1 MSELPGR
8 PDLDQLRRQARELL
22 RAASGGE
29 PDALARLRA
38 VSERV
43 TLSAAQLAVAREY
56 GFPSW
61 PALRAEAERRRRLS
75 ESRASVDPLVD
86 RWSFGGAT
94 PIETTAGAL
103 SAGLLIIG
111 PGHAALDA
119 SLMPEQTQRLPAAPP
134 RPGESTQET
143 RPTFS
148 RAARRLGQELLRAV
162 RVKAAAAAAHTATA
176 LAQSVIGDVTVTD
189 DRGTKYGLDLEGMSG
204 PYEGPGQAREPAS
217 LSLRLDPVP
226 ARACRWIEL
235 RSQDGSATRLLP
247 SVRPAVRVGQLAPA
261 AGSPA
266 EREVSEHAL
275 WVIGLQLSGIGQVA
289 GGEDILRRRCSAA
302 LARTAEIRQ
311 SGELDTASELPDQLA
326 RLCASLTGQ
335 HPASSLPPAWSGM
348 LSAAQ
353 QADGPRHHLDLA
365 AALPPVDDTAV
376 QLDSLIS
383 EPESWQV
390 YLRARPGW
398 WAYSED
404 RHRKWAAMSVHAE
417 DNLGGMYLSNFG
429 GSTSHDDC
437 DELIL
442 RFLPRLD
449 PLAGA
454 LKLTFTGTGE
464 QVAVELLRLA

>member
-22 RAASGGE
+22 RAAAGGE

-86 RWSFGGAT
+86 RWSFGSAT
-94 PIETTAGAL
+94 PIETTTGVL
-103 SAGLLIIG
+103 SPGLLIIG

-119 SLMPEQTQRLPAAPP
+119 SLMPEETQRLPAAPP
-134 RPGESTQET
+134 GRGRRAQEM
-143 RPTFS
+143 RA
-148 RAARRLGQELLRAV
+148 RAAS
-162 RVKAAAAAAHTATA
+162 AAARA
-176 LAQSVIGDVTVTD
+176 LAQTVSDDVIVTD
-189 DRGTKYGLDLEGMSG
+189 DRGMTYGLHLEDMSG
-204 PYEGPGQAREPAS
+204 PYEGPGQVREPAW

-247 SVRPAVRVGQLAPA
+247 SVRPAVRVGQLARA

-266 EREVSEHAL
+266 EREVSEYAL
-275 WVIGLQLSGIGQVA
+275 WVISGIGQVA
-289 GGEDILRRRCSAA
+289 GDGDIVRRRCSAA

-335 HPASSLPPAWSGM
+335 HPAGSLPPAWSGM

-365 AALPPVDDTAV
+365 VALPPVDDTAV
-376 QLDSLIS
+376 QLDSLMS

-390 YLRARPGW
+390 HLRARPGW
-398 WAYSED
+398 WGYSED
-404 RHRKWAAMSVHAE
+404 RHRKWAAMSVQAE
-417 DNLGGMYLSNFG
+417 DNLGGMYLSDFG
-429 GSTSHDDC
+429 GSTGHDDY
-437 DELIL
+437 EEVTL

-454 LKLTFTGTGE
+454 LKLTFTGRTGE
-464 QVAVELLRLA
+464 QVAVELPRLTPAAESELE

>member
-22 RAASGGE
+22 RAAAGGE

-75 ESRASVDPLVD
+75 ESRAHGDPLED
-86 RWSFGGAT
+86 RWSFGGAAA
-94 PIETTAGAL
+94 IETTAGVL
-103 SAGLLIIG
+103 SPGLLIIG
-111 PGHAALDA
+111 PGHVALGA
-119 SLMPEQTQRLPAAPP
+119 SLMPEETQR
-134 RPGESTQET
+134 
-143 RPTFS
+143 
-148 RAARRLGQELLRAV
+148 RAAGPPWPGQIPLDV
-162 RVKAAAAAAHTATA
+162 RVKVAAAAAASATA
-176 LAQSVIGDVTVTD
+176 LADAVIGDVIVTD
-189 DRGTKYGLDLEGMSG
+189 DRGTRYSLRLEVMSG
-204 PYEGPGQAREPAS
+204 PYQGPGPAWEPAS
-217 LSLRLDPVP
+217 LSLGLDPVP
-226 ARACRWIEL
+226 ARECGWIEL
-235 RSQDGSATRLLP
+235 RSQNGSATRLLP
-247 SVRPAVRVGQLAPA
+247 SARPAVRVSELAPA
-261 AGSPA
+261 PGSPA
-266 EREVSEHAL
+266 ERELTEQAL
-275 WVIGLQLSGIGQVA
+275 WVIQHQLTASGQRDMD
-289 GGEDILRRRCSAA
+289 EESLRGRCSAA

-311 SGELDTASELPDQLA
+311 SGELDTASKLPGQLA

-335 HPASSLPPAWSGM
+335 HPAGSLPPAWSGM
-348 LSAAQ
+348 LSAAR

-376 QLDSLIS
+376 QLDSLMS

-404 RHRKWAAMSVHAE
+404 RHRKWAVMSVQAE
-417 DNLGGMYLSNFG
+417 DDLGGMYLSNFG
-429 GSTSHDDC
+429 GSTGGDY

-464 QVAVELLRLA
+464 QVAVELLRFTPS